1 MKNLHTIQIILLSA
15 LLFGMSGCKKNES
28 QQVPVAPPAEVKIIS
43 LTSLKALST
52 ADEVKVPDAKKISG
66 EADDQ
71 PGIVISFDAA
81 QSFAAGDRLEV
92 NVSGQKL
99 LKQNGEIV
107 LAQVPAANA
116 KKTGTGTITAK
127 NTSITEALKNA
138 ALWNGTLISLTEG
151 AFSGGNGKYSGT
163 LTFQDAGNNMLKSMV
178 VSGAAFENSSYPASV
193 GLVKGILRTR
203 GKDIYL
209 DLRTSAD
216 VSAGSISRL
225 LTDEMYVT
233 SEVKAD
239 MTFRRASETKT
250 MHYERSGTMAY
261 IPGDKFDGE
270 ILNKDR
276 SYVYVVS
283 SASNFSSA
291 YFSTGASI
299 DLKGLKEVG
308 LGILNV
314 PTILSA
320 DYKESGKFYTVKFK
334 IPSREELIKAQG
346 TGSEATVDAWL
357 AAPDLMFSNQST
369 RSGGK
374 SGNAP
379 IGISRSKHAH
389 LMDALFHLEKLLEQ
403 QEGQLQ
409 TEVYREL
416 LERLYTDY
424 GKKLSELGV
433 LIGEYE
439 QLFNEIKVHFVARTL
454 KEMKKKNT
462 KAMVSTPGE
471 PSEDPL
477 GRILKE
483 D

>member
-15 LLFGMSGCKKNES
+15 LLFGMGGCKKNES
-28 QQVPVAPPAEVKIIS
+28 QQLPVAPPAEIKIIS
-43 LTSLKALST
+43 LTALKALST

-66 EADDQ
+66 VVISDISGKNVDNKTVILQEADDQ

-81 QSFAAGDRLEV
+81 QNFAAGDRLEV

-127 NTSITEALKNA
+127 NTTITEALKNA

-163 LTFQDAGNNMLKSMV
+163 LTFQDAGNNMIKSMV

-225 LTDEMYVT
+225 LMDEMYVT

-239 MTFRRASETKT
+239 MTFRRAFETKT

-299 DLKGLKEVG
+299 DLKGLKEVSLTFAGSKMTGDAIIAGYYSVPAFDPASDVFKVG

-346 TGSEATVDAWL
+346 PGSEATVDAWL

-374 SGNAP
+374 NGNAP
-379 IGISRSKHAH
+379 IVIK
-389 LMDALFHLEKLLEQ
+389 Q
-403 QEGQLQ
+403 I
-409 TEVYREL
+409 VY
-416 LERLYTDY
+416 
-424 GKKLSELGV
+424 G
-433 LIGEYE
+433 
-439 QLFNEIKVHFVARTL
+439 F
-454 KEMKKKNT
+454 
-462 KAMVSTPGE
+462 
-471 PSEDPL
+471 
-477 GRILKE
+477 
-483 D
+483 